1 MVAFSPTSTWERKLG
16 NLKLLKAL
24 LFVLFVVCSD
34 IKQTHELK
42 ARETMAM
49 EEPVNEEK
57 ILVSVRVRPLN
68 DKEKVKND
76 VSDWECVNKTVMYK
90 NDQPDRTMSP
100 SAYSFGKLQKCKNL
114 NFSYI
119 TIMCILWSGVIVF
132 FSVTFEDSEHCFSC
146 PLFSYMGID
155 RVFGCDSTTKQ
166 VYEEGAKEVALSVV
180 NGINCE

>member
-1 MVAFSPTSTWERKLG
+1 MVAFSPTSTWERKTG
-16 NLKLLKAL
+16 KSEAAKG
-24 LFVLFVVCSD
+24 FVVCSD

-42 ARETMAM
+42 ARETMSM

-90 NDQPDRTMSP
+90 NNQPDRTMSP

-114 NFSYI
+114 NLY
-119 TIMCILWSGVIVF
+119 F

>member
-1 MVAFSPTSTWERKLG
+1 M
-16 NLKLLKAL
+16 
-24 LFVLFVVCSD
+24 LFVVCSD

-90 NDQPDRTMSP
+90 NNQPDRTMSP

-114 NFSYI
+114 NFSDI
-119 TIMCILWSGVIVF
+119 TIMCIYYFFPLHLKTLNTVFHVPCFHLWG
-132 FSVTFEDSEHCFSC
+132 
-146 PLFSYMGID
+146 
-155 RVFGCDSTTKQ
+155 
-166 VYEEGAKEVALSVV
+166 
-180 NGINCE
+180 